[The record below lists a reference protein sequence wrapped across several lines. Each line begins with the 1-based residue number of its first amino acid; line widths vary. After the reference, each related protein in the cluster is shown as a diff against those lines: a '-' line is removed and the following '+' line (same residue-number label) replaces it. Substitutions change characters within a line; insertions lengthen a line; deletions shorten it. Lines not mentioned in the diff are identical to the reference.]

1 MHQTTFATPE
11 TVTRAWHITSAKGEV
26 LGDVAVRVAK
36 FLMGKHKADWTTHTD
51 GGDYVVVT
59 DVESLVWTRNK
70 GEKKIYKFHSGYMGG
85 LTEINL
91 ATLHAKKPE
100 QVLELAVKRMLP
112 KSQQGRDQ
120 LKRLKVYKGNAH
132 PHVAQAPKPIA

>member
-1 MHQTTFATPE
+1 MHQTTFANNE

-26 LGDVAVRVAK
+26 LGDVAVRVVTA
-36 FLMGKHKADWTTHTD
+36 LMGKQKADWTAHTD
-51 GGDYVVVT
+51 CGDFVVVT

-120 LKRLKVYKGNAH
+120 LKRLKVYQGTDH
-132 PHVAQAPKPIA
+132 PHKAQAPKVLA